1 MRSPLRSLAVPWAA
15 AALGCL
21 LLAAGCEARTATVS
35 GSVTYQ
41 GKPLTGGSVVFYC
54 SDKQIVR
61 GLIGADGRYSIP
73 NVPIGSASA
82 VVTIQSHTKVP
93 DGFRLKQQL
102 PQSTGGPAP
111 PPVDPTDTKKMP
123 LPPRYALPEESGL
136 AVLVGGAHV
145 TYDID
150 LKP

>member
-1 MRSPLRSLAVPWAA
+1 MTRPYRSFAA
-15 AALGCL
+15 WGTVALGCL
-21 LLAAGCEARTATVS
+21 MAAGCEPKTATVS
-35 GSVTYQ
+35 GKVTYH
-41 GKPLTGGSVVFYC
+41 GKPVTGGSVVFYC

-61 GLIGADGRYSIP
+61 GLIGTDGRYSIP

-82 VVTIQSHTKVP
+82 VVTVQSHTKLP
-93 DGFRLKQQL
+93 DGFRVKQQL
-102 PQSTGGPAP
+102 PPSNGGPVAP
-111 PPVDPTDTKKMP
+111 TAEPAEAKKVN

-136 AVLVGGAHV
+136 SIVIGTAEV